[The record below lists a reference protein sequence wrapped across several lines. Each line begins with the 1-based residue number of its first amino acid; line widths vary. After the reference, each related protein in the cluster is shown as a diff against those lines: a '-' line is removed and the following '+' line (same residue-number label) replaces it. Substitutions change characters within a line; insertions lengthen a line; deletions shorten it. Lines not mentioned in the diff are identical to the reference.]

1 MMSEIDYVNNPNQRT
16 PCVLVLD
23 ASYSMQEKV
32 GDGLT
37 PIEELNKGL
46 VELENTLKDD
56 PTALTHVQ
64 LAIISVGGHQND
76 ATVMMH
82 WTDVV
87 NFEAFPLT
95 AGSATPLAEGLLLAL
110 QLVDQGKQELRM
122 AGISYTRPW
131 IFVMSDGA
139 PTSSDLLWQQAI
151 QECKLAQEQ
160 KKVEIFS
167 IAVAG
172 ANIEKMSEI
181 SIRPV
186 VHLSGLRFR
195 ELFVWLSSS
204 LSAASRSRPG
214 DRLELPSTDP
224 WRDVGV

>member
-1 MMSEIDYVNNPNQRT
+1 MTDIDYINNPNQRT

-23 ASYSMQEKV
+23 ASYSMQEKNL
-32 GDGLT
+32 DGSSA
-37 PIEELNKGL
+37 IDELNNGL
-46 VELENTLKDD
+46 VELEKTLKDD

-64 LAIISVGGHQND
+64 LAIVSVGGLQND

-87 NFEAFPLT
+87 NFDAFSLT

-110 QLVDQGKQELRM
+110 QLIEQGKQELRL

-139 PTSSDLLWQQAI
+139 PTSSDALWQQAI
-151 QECKLAQEQ
+151 AECKLAQEQ

-172 ANIEKMSEI
+172 ANMDKMAEI
-181 SIRPV
+181 SVRPV
-186 VHLSGLRFR
+186 VHLNGLRFR

-214 DRLELPSTDP
+214 DKLELPSTDP